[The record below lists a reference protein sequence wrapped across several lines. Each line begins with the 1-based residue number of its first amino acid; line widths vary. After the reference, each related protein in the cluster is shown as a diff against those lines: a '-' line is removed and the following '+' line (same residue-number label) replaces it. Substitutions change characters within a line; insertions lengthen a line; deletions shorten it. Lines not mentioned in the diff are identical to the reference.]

1 MKLFLFCLLATATSL
16 RAQECN
22 PTEAAQTLVE
32 NEGKFVQMGHDQG
45 SRAAF
50 LTFLADDALTF
61 QPGPINA
68 KKSWIE
74 RKDDGPSLKWRPVFA
89 AVARSCDLGYTTGP
103 SEWRR
108 RKEDEKALG
117 HGQSVSIWK
126 KQQDGEWRVIV
137 DIGAASPGA
146 PKTEPEPPEI
156 AETPA
161 GPPKADLTAAKKKLK
176 EAETWFT
183 NTAKTDSTA
192 ALIGSSSPTV
202 RVFRDGVYPAVG
214 RMPANLMLSVRR
226 GELTSERLGGEMSAA
241 GDLAY
246 NYGKYTTVRSQDTE
260 KGYYLQ
266 IWRTDEKGAWKI
278 ELDFQAPLPTG
289 TK

>member
-16 RAQECN
+16 PAQECN

-89 AVARSCDLGYTTGP
+89 AVARSCDSGYTTGP

-117 HGQSVSIWK
+117 HGSQS
-126 KQQDGEWRVIV
+126 
-137 DIGAASPGA
+137 P
-146 PKTEPEPPEI
+146 
-156 AETPA
+156 
-161 GPPKADLTAAKKKLK
+161 
-176 EAETWFT
+176 F
-183 NTAKTDSTA
+183 
-192 ALIGSSSPTV
+192 
-202 RVFRDGVYPAVG
+202 G
-214 RMPANLMLSVRR
+214 RSNQTGR
-226 GELTSERLGGEMSAA
+226 
-241 GDLAY
+241 
-246 NYGKYTTVRSQDTE
+246 
-260 KGYYLQ
+260 
-266 IWRTDEKGAWKI
+266 GAW
-278 ELDFQAPLPTG
+278 
-289 TK
+289 